1 MTVDLAFVTYNRV
14 EYTKKALASVLADK
28 TEEFNLYIWDN
39 ASTDGTIEFLKREVK
54 DPRIKD
60 IVFSRTNVG
69 QTTAVNT
76 IWGQS
81 MADLVGKLDN
91 DCLVTPGWT
100 RTLARAHAD
109 IPDLGVVA
117 CWHYFASDFDFQRA
131 KHKIQRFGEHQILRH
146 PWTCGTGLLL
156 KRATFAEA
164 GTFRDG
170 ATTRYWMNL
179 ASMGYINGFYYPLI
193 PQEHM
198 DDPKSS
204 HSMLKDEASYN
215 EAKKVTFSLNNL
227 NLQTLDDRLAIRE
240 KILANLLDE
249 PWQVEHYLTFKGK
262 VRRWFTNRTRPAKA
276 LKRAD
281 AAS

>member
-1 MTVDLAFVTYNRV
+1 MTIDLAFITFNRL
-14 EYTKKALASVLADK
+14 EYTKKALASVLAGQ

-39 ASTDGTIEFLKREVK
+39 ASTDGTVEFLKREVSDHRVK
-54 DPRIKD
+54 EM
-60 IVFSRTNVG
+60 VFSKSNVG
-69 QTTAVNT
+69 QTKAVNT
-76 IWGQS
+76 IWQQS
-81 MADLVGKLDN
+81 KADLVGKLDN

-109 IPDLGVVA
+109 IPRLGVVA

-131 KHKIQRFGEHQILRH
+131 KHKIQQFGEHQILRH

-156 KRATFAEA
+156 KRATFVEA
-164 GTFRDG
+164 GPFRDG
-170 ATTRYWMNL
+170 ATTSYWMNL
-179 ASMGYINGFYYPLI
+179 ACMGYINGFYYPLI
-193 PQEHM
+193 MQEHM

-240 KILANLLDE
+240 KILSNLLDE
-249 PWQVEHYLTFKGK
+249 PWEVQH
-262 VRRWFTNRTRPAKA
+262 
-276 LKRAD
+276 
-281 AAS
+281 